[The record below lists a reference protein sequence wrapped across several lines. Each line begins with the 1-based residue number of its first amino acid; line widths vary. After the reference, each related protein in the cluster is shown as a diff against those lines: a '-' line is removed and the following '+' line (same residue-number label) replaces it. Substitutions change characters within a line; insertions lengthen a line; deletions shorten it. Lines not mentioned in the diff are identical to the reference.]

1 MGGGVSSS
9 HYWREDY
16 ERLYEDLTKFF
27 LPYLDGRGDCNCYF
41 FLDPPLF
48 VRVKSKEFKMVT
60 IIKTVALIVYNV
72 IIIIRIPF
80 EIISSR

>member
-1 MGGGVSSS
+1 MGGETVTLFSLL
-9 HYWREDY
+9 R
-16 ERLYEDLTKFF
+16 
-27 LPYLDGRGDCNCYF
+27 PYCYF